1 MRLLKGEIYK
11 IKHHDITIGEKYKRF
26 TAKSNCIIFSPLYDM
41 ELQILKAIPC
51 IFIVSFSRTLLLPGD
66 NDYKTNPP
74 TTMFGNSCTVE
85 VVSKHDYE
93 TIIGLSKQK
102 IPYFL
107 SKTNYRYNRKLD
119 KLTHNRDIQEEKTR
133 KT

>member
-11 IKHHDITIGEKYKRF
+11 IKHHDITIGENYKRF

-41 ELQILKAIPC
+41 ELQIYKAIPC
-51 IFIVSFSRTLLLPGD
+51 IFIVSFERNLLLPGD
-66 NDYKTNPP
+66 NNFKVNPP
-74 TTMFGNSCTVE
+74 TTMFSDSCTVE
-85 VVSKHDYE
+85 EVSKHDYE
-93 TIIGLSKQK
+93 TIIGLSKQKK

-119 KLTHNRDIQEEKTR
+119 KLIHNGVIQDKDH
-133 KT
+133 